1 MTPDTVLGFLY
12 ESMKIVILLSLP
24 ILLSGL
30 IIGVIVGLFQAAT
43 QIHEMTLIFIF
54 KLIAVGVSLLIF
66 FPWIM
71 RTLLDFTIATFNNM
85 SSLVR

>member
-1 MTPDTVLGFLY
+1 MTPDTVLGLLY

-24 ILLSGL
+24 VLLSGL
-30 IIGVIVGLFQAAT
+30 IIGIIVALFQAAT
-43 QIHEMTLIFIF
+43 QIQEMTLIFIF

-71 RTLLDFTIATFNNM
+71 RTLLDFTIKTFVNM